1 MKSKT
6 FITLILSA
14 TLMLA
19 ITACNGNKGNEA
31 SGTTAKNDTTQ
42 VIDNKDEVTFLTSF
56 LNCYVKLNGK
66 QAQALAQKHLTQDF
80 YSSYIENCNN
90 QDNAID
96 VICEVLLGEKVDK
109 IVKIEKGLEDPSS
122 FIVLVMAKDAE
133 GKEFPTHYDMTV
145 VKENGK
151 FKLADSQIVD

>member
-1 MKSKT
+1 MK
-6 FITLILSA
+6 IRTLFSV
-14 TLMLA
+14 A
-19 ITACNGNKGNEA
+19 IIAALLIGLTACNGK
-31 SGTTAKNDTTQ
+31 KNDNQASKQENKKAQ
-42 VIDNKDEVTFLTSF
+42 VIDDKDEITFLRSF
-56 LNCYVKLNGK
+56 LDQYITLNGK
-66 QAQALAQKHLTQDF
+66 EAQEFAQKHLTQDF
-80 YSSYIENCNN
+80 YSIYIENCNN

-96 VICEVLLGEKVDK
+96 VICEVLVGEKVDK

>member
-1 MKSKT
+1 
-6 FITLILSA
+6 
-14 TLMLA
+14 MLA

-31 SGTTAKNDTTQ
+31 SGTTAKSDTTQ

-56 LNCYVKLNGK
+56 LDSYVKLNGK

-96 VICEVLLGEKVDK
+96 LICDVMTSEKVQRVDT
-109 IVKIEKGLEDPSS
+109 IMKGIEDPQS
-122 FIVLVMAKDAE
+122 FIVQVDVKDAD
-133 GKEFPTHYDMTV
+133 GKVFQAQYDMTV
-145 VKENGK
+145 VNENGH
-151 FKLADSQIVD
+151 FKLADSQPND

>member
-56 LNCYVKLNGK
+56 LDSYVKLNGK

-96 VICEVLLGEKVDK
+96 LICDVMTSEKVQRVDT
-109 IVKIEKGLEDPSS
+109 IMKGIEDPQS
-122 FIVLVMAKDAE
+122 FIVQVDVKDAD
-133 GKEFPTHYDMTV
+133 GKMFQAQYDMTV
-145 VKENGK
+145 VNENGH
-151 FKLADSQIVD
+151 FKLADSQPND